1 MDYSYPHR
9 GVGIISRYGYNM
21 VMLSLTQLSTNA
33 RLTSWTK
40 TTQTGPYTLKAI
52 TMTSNAPRKPASDKY
67 ITICW
72 QYSLLWSGVI

>member
-33 RLTSWTK
+33 RLTS
-40 TTQTGPYTLKAI
+40 
-52 TMTSNAPRKPASDKY
+52 
-67 ITICW
+67 
-72 QYSLLWSGVI
+72 